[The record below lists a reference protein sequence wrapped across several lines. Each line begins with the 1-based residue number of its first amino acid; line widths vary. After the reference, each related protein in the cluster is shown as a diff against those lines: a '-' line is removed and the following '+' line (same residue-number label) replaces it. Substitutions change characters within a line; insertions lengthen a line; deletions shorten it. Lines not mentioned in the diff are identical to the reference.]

1 MTAEGAGSAWRRARR
16 RGSGASCTSSSGHI
30 LKGRLRKR
38 YLPRSA
44 TLVWRQ
50 RGGRSGQR
58 ACVPGDERDG
68 SLPPQRRLLQR
79 RCLRP
84 QALFEARAAL
94 AAQRPEEAQA
104 GRQAA
109 ARSCGAVLA
118 RLLARLGL
126 ARRDAAGAGARRQA
140 GEQRS
145 GRGQPHRLRPLSHP
159 RSATP
164 GLGDKVGEERT
175 EENGLGRQVCV
186 PDRPPIPPLGCLFS
200 FFLSFPA
207 AASMACQWRAPPHS
221 LLSSALQDAHRM
233 PLACPAPKANR

>member
-16 RGSGASCTSSSGHI
+16 RGSGASRTSSSGHI

-50 RGGRSGQR
+50 RGGRSGRR
-58 ACVPGDERDG
+58 ACAPGDERDG

-145 GRGQPHRLRPLSHP
+145 GGGQPHRLRPLSDTLQRHP
-159 RSATP
+159 AWEKLARRENTKEFYETRLARTSTTKGTAQKKNIWHP
-164 GLGDKVGEERT
+164 HER
-175 EENGLGRQVCV
+175 NQ
-186 PDRPPIPPLGCLFS
+186 P
-200 FFLSFPA
+200 
-207 AASMACQWRAPPHS
+207 
-221 LLSSALQDAHRM
+221 SSR
-233 PLACPAPKANR
+233 KRTTVFT